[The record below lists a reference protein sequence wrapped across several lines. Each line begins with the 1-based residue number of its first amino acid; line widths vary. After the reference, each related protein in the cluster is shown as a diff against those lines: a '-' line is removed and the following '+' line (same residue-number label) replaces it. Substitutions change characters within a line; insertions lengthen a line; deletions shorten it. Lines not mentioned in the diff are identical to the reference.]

1 MKLFDSSLDG
11 DLEGVMAALTQGGC
25 VAMRNQQGGTPL
37 LAAAQSGH
45 TDICGLLLENG
56 SDVNIR
62 IPEGFTPLLAAAQS
76 GHTDVCGLLLAY
88 GSDVN
93 EIHLSLIHI

>member
-1 MKLFDSSLDG
+1 MKRTNVKLFDSSLDG

-45 TDICGLLLENG
+45 TDMCGLLLENG

-62 IPEGFTPLLAAAQS
+62 IPEGFTPLLAAAQFQS
-76 GHTDVCGLLLAY
+76 ARDRPPAEAV
-88 GSDVN
+88 
-93 EIHLSLIHI
+93 LITTTLN